1 LHGEHEPR
9 RQEDAMALAV
19 SLADRQPLG
28 EINTTPLIDVMLVL
42 LIMFVISVPAATHS
56 LEVPLP
62 AGGEG
67 RVQENNRLVLTAGDR
82 VLWNEQ
88 EVSLSELTALLA
100 AAARRPV
107 EPELQFAPDGSAS
120 YGLSAEVLRMI
131 KGSGLAA
138 FGFVGNERFSEFGKP
153 AKR

>member
-1 LHGEHEPR
+1 
-9 RQEDAMALAV
+9 MALAA
-19 SLADRQPLG
+19 SYPDRQPMG

-42 LIMFVISVPAATHS
+42 LIMFVISIPAATHS

-62 AGGEG
+62 MGDEGG
-67 RVQENNRLVLTAGDR
+67 RVLEINRLVLTAGDR
-82 VLWNEQ
+82 VLWNGE
-88 EVSLSELTALLA
+88 EVSLAKLSALLS

-131 KGSGLAA
+131 KGSGLKT

-153 AKR
+153 PGR